1 MQVRNRDEL
10 VSHGYI
16 DGRKKALDIIE
27 YALEKVDPYQATK
40 DSVRL
45 SDGTLFV
52 GDFSFNLVET
62 NNIYVV
68 GAGKATY
75 PIACALDEI
84 LGDRITDG
92 YIVVKDNQKVPLS
105 RIQITEASHPVPDE
119 RGLHACRK
127 VFEIAEKA
135 YLKDIVFC
143 LITGGSSALC
153 PHPVK
158 GISFSDKKNVH
169 KLLITS
175 GADIMEINTVRR
187 HLSAIKGGRLTQ
199 KILPATIINLTVSD
213 VIGDDIDWNT
223 DWTTA
228 DPTTLTEA
236 ENVLKKYDLW
246 DKVPESVRIYFSEP
260 SPEKETPKDF
270 SGKPLYSHMVV
281 KSRTIC
287 EAAAQK
293 AKEIGLIPHILSSSF
308 CCESRE
314 AGRILASIAREIK
327 LTGNPVSAPCVLI
340 VGGENVV
347 SINEKVTGLG
357 GPNQELAASASLEL
371 KHLDNI
377 VVCAMDSD
385 GTDGP
390 TPFAGAIID
399 SSTYQRATDKGYD
412 ISKVLMEH
420 NVSIML
426 KDIHDVIDAGA
437 NTGTNVNDIILCII
451 R

>member
-1 MQVRNRDEL
+1 MKIRNAKEL
-10 VSHGYI
+10 ASHGYTE
-16 DGRKKALDIIE
+16 GRKKALDIIE
-27 YALEKVDPYQATK
+27 YALERVDPYQATK

-45 SDGTLFV
+45 SDGTLSV
-52 GDFSFNLVET
+52 GELSFNLVEK

-75 PIACALDEI
+75 PIARALEEI
-84 LGDRITDG
+84 LGDYITEG
-92 YIVVKDNQKVPLS
+92 HIVVKDNQKGPLS

-135 YLKDIVFC
+135 DHKDIVFC

-153 PHPVK
+153 PHPVM
-158 GISFSDKKNVH
+158 GIDFSDKKIVH
-169 KLLITS
+169 KLLVTS

-213 VIGDDIDWNT
+213 VIGDDVDWNT

-228 DPTTLTEA
+228 DPTTLAEA

-246 DKVPESVRIYFSEP
+246 NKVPESVRIYFSEP

-270 SGKPLYSHMVV
+270 SDKPLYSHMVV

-293 AKEIGLIPHILSSSF
+293 AAEIGLSPHILSSSF
-308 CCESRE
+308 GCESRE
-314 AGRILASIAREIK
+314 VGRILASIAREITM
-327 LTGNPVSAPCVLI
+327 TGNPFKAPCVLI
-340 VGGENVV
+340 GGGENVV
-347 SINEKVTGLG
+347 SIDEKVVGLG
-357 GPNQELAASASLEL
+357 GPNQELAASASLQL
-371 KHLDNI
+371 KDLDNV

-399 SSTYQRATDKGYD
+399 SSTFQRAADKGHD
-412 ISKVLMEH
+412 IYKALMEH
-420 NVSIML
+420 NVSTML
-426 KDIHDVIDAGA
+426 KDIDDVIDAGA
-437 NTGTNVNDIILCII
+437 NTGTNVNDIVLCII
-451 R
+451 Q